1 MYKRFEQLDMIGYS
15 SSDFTQYR
23 DSRKS
28 TFGYLFILANGEFSW
43 QSAKESIVVSS
54 TVEAEFMAYFKVTTQ
69 GLCLRNFIL
78 GIGVVDTIIKL
89 LKIYC
94 DNFVT
99 IFFSK
104 NDKYYNGAKHV
115 ELKYLVVKEYNQNQ
129 KVLI

>member
-78 GIGVVDTIIKL
+78 GIGAAKNL
-89 LKIYC
+89 L
-94 DNFVT
+94 
-99 IFFSK
+99 
-104 NDKYYNGAKHV
+104 
-115 ELKYLVVKEYNQNQ
+115 L
-129 KVLI
+129 